1 MSQFN
6 GFTEDTL
13 NFLKELKNNNNKIW
27 FENNRERYEKV
38 LLEPFKLL
46 VCQLSPSMLKIDKD
60 FETTPRVDK
69 TISRIYRDT
78 RFAKDKSPYRPNM
91 WITFKR
97 TSKEWKTYPAF
108 FFELYYDWYR
118 YGMGFYSAN
127 KIIMDR
133 FRTKIENNIID
144 FKKTTSFLNDKIF
157 LLEGEKYKRCIN
169 INLPDEIKEWYQ
181 RKTFYLVCN
190 RKINNNIF
198 SNKIISELKDGFMFL
213 APLYR
218 FLMEL

>member
-1 MSQFN
+1 MNQFN
-6 GFTEDTL
+6 GFTDDTL
-13 NFLKELKNNNNKIW
+13 IFLKELKNNNNKLW
-27 FENNRERYEKV
+27 FEKNRYRYEKV

-46 VCQLSPSMLKIDKD
+46 VCELSPSMLKIDRD
-60 FETTPRVDK
+60 FETTPKIDR

-78 RFAKDKSPYRPNM
+78 RFSKDKSLYRPNM

-97 TSKEWKTYPAF
+97 NNKEWKTYPAF
-108 FFELYYDWYR
+108 FFELYHDWYR

-127 KIIMDR
+127 KEIMDK
-133 FRTKIENNIID
+133 FRNKIENNINE
-144 FKKTTSFLNDKIF
+144 FKKATTFLNDKIF
-157 LLEGEKYKRCIN
+157 LLEGEKYKRRIN
-169 INLPDEIKEWYQ
+169 NNLPDEIQEWYQ

-198 SNKIISELKDGFMFL
+198 SNKIISEINVGFMTL
-213 APLYR
+213 APLYG